1 MEISSEF
8 IVNWLIQNID
18 IFLQT
23 LGVVIVLL
31 SQVHFIWKGY
41 RKWGSLKK
49 FLLDLTCPRLGHGK
63 EKLKKLSKEELN
75 KEFRKF
81 YLANWLYDD
90 IIYSMIG
97 LALTFLGLLIS
108 LIKGS
113 I

>member
-1 MEISSEF
+1 MEISFEF
-8 IVNWLIQNID
+8 IANWFNQNID

-23 LGVVIVLL
+23 LGVTIVLL

-49 FLLDLTCPRLGHGK
+49 FLLDLTCPQLGHGE

-75 KEFRKF
+75 KDFKRF

-108 LIKGS
+108 LIRGS